1 MGAQDFCVVVGSAES
16 MEKAFQ
22 SARTEARWEYGHGG
36 YTGTIAEKDT
46 WIDCGA
52 APQRWTMDMIFNAL
66 RHGND
71 PELPLLKAHLGDLKF
86 TEAFASFEDKW
97 GPVAGF
103 KLDNDAYGFC
113 GSASS

>member
-1 MGAQDFCVVVGSAES
+1 MGAQDFCVVV
-16 MEKAFQ
+16 
-22 SARTEARWEYGHGG
+22 
-36 YTGTIAEKDT
+36 
-46 WIDCGA
+46 
-52 APQRWTMDMIFNAL
+52 
-66 RHGND
+66 
-71 PELPLLKAHLGDLKF
+71 LKF